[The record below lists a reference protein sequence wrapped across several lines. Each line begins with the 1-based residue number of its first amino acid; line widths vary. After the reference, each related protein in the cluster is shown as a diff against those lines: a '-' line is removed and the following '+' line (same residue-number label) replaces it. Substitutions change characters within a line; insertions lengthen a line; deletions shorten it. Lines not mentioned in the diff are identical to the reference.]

1 LEQETD
7 REIERLRRQ
16 VARLARLVEASRV
29 LNSALPE
36 DTLIST
42 ILGIATEV
50 MDAEASAIILRTDG
64 TGAREPA
71 RSPSP
76 RDGASSPVS
85 ANAAAPGESA
95 VPVALDYRL
104 LLAGRPDLARRTSL
118 EDPGGHAARVI
129 REGAPL
135 SRASGDGDGELS
147 SSVARELGLTA
158 RSILCVPLRS
168 RDRVIGAVEVVNKKG
183 AASFDDHDIAL
194 FTAFADHVGTAMRNA
209 QLYAAVK
216 KRALERKMLLD
227 LERQVIESLDVR
239 EVMTKILEL
248 TEQIVRYDAGAIF
261 FYDLRRGTMR
271 DMVSRGYAESESGML
286 TVKLGEGIAG
296 WAASTGESVIV
307 RDVRDDPHYKN
318 ARPTTRSE
326 MAVPLKKRNTVIGV
340 FNLESD
346 QVGAYTEADVTLIE
360 SFANHA
366 AIALDNARLHEE
378 ATHGRQLRDEL
389 KVARRIQQ
397 RFLPKSDPTVRGFE
411 VSGRTVPSKEVGGDY
426 YDFIWI
432 GEDHLALVIADVAGK
447 GVPAGLILASFRASL
462 ITETRE
468 SRSPSE
474 ILANVNFLLSRST
487 ETQDFVTSFLGVLD
501 IRDRQLVYTNAG
513 HNWPYLLRRDGRIE
527 RLETGGPILGIMK
540 SVPLESAST
549 VLGSGDL
556 LVLFTDGI
564 TEAMNRKGEQFGE
577 ERLEPLL
584 ASLSHLPASEI
595 RDAVFREVSAFVG
608 RAPQSDD
615 QAIVVVKAR

>member
-1 LEQETD
+1 
-7 REIERLRRQ
+7 
-16 VARLARLVEASRV
+16 
-29 LNSALPE
+29 
-36 DTLIST
+36 
-42 ILGIATEV
+42 
-50 MDAEASAIILRTDG
+50 
-64 TGAREPA
+64 
-71 RSPSP
+71 
-76 RDGASSPVS
+76 
-85 ANAAAPGESA
+85 
-95 VPVALDYRL
+95 
-104 LLAGRPDLARRTSL
+104 
-118 EDPGGHAARVI
+118 
-129 REGAPL
+129 
-135 SRASGDGDGELS
+135 
-147 SSVARELGLTA
+147 
-158 RSILCVPLRS
+158 
-168 RDRVIGAVEVVNKKG
+168 
-183 AASFDDHDIAL
+183 
-194 FTAFADHVGTAMRNA
+194 
-209 QLYAAVK
+209 
-216 KRALERKMLLD
+216 
-227 LERQVIESLDVR
+227 
-239 EVMTKILEL
+239 
-248 TEQIVRYDAGAIF
+248 
-261 FYDLRRGTMR
+261 
-271 DMVSRGYAESESGML
+271 ML

>member
-1 LEQETD
+1 MLEQETD
-7 REIERLRRQ
+7 REVERLRREI
-16 VARLARLVEASRV
+16 ARLARLVEASRV

-36 DTLIST
+36 ETLVST
-42 ILGIATEV
+42 ILGIATDV
-50 MDAEASAIILRTDG
+50 MDAEASAIILCTDG
-64 TGAREPA
+64 AGPRETA
-71 RSPSP
+71 VQS
-76 RDGASSPVS
+76 
-85 ANAAAPGESA
+85 AAAP
-95 VPVALDYRL
+95 PVLDCQL
-104 LLAGRPDLARRTSL
+104 LLAGRPEFARRMRL
-118 EDPGGHAARVI
+118 ENPDGHAARVI
-129 REGAPL
+129 REGAPISR
-135 SRASGDGDGELS
+135 SRADGDGEITS
-147 SSVARELGLTA
+147 QVARELGLTA

-168 RDRVIGAVEVVNKKG
+168 RGRIIGAMQVLNKKE
-183 AASFDDHDIAL
+183 AAAFDEHDLAL
-194 FTAFADHVGTAMRNA
+194 FTAFADHVGVAMRNA
-209 QLYAAVK
+209 ELYAAVK

-227 LERQVIESLDVR
+227 LERQVIESLDTR
-239 EVMTKILEL
+239 EVMKRILEL
-248 TEQIVRYDAGAIF
+248 TEQIVHYDAGAIF
-261 FYDLRRGTMR
+261 VYDLKRGTMR
-271 DMVSRGYAESESGML
+271 DMVSRGYADAESGML
-286 TVKLGEGIAG
+286 TLKLGEGIGG

-307 RDVRDDPHYKN
+307 RDVRDEPHYKN
-318 ARPTTRSE
+318 ARPATRSE
-326 MAVPLKKRNTVIGV
+326 MAVPLKKGSTVIGV

-346 QVGAYTEADVTLIE
+346 QVGAYTEADAVLIE

-378 ATHGRQLRDEL
+378 ALQGRQLRDEL

-474 ILANVNFLLSRST
+474 ILANVNYLLSRST
-487 ETQDFVTSFLGVLD
+487 EAQDFVTAFLGVLD

-527 RLETGGPILGIMK
+527 RLATGGPILGIMK
-540 SVPLESAST
+540 SVPLESASV

-564 TEAMNRKGEQFGE
+564 TEAVNRKGDQFGD

-595 RDAVFREVSAFVG
+595 RDVVFREVAAFSG
-608 RAPQSDD
+608 RTSQLDD
-615 QAIVVVKAR
+615 QALVVVKAR